1 MERIF
6 GRPIVTQ
13 EQMRARI
20 RELGKQITTDYAGK
34 DFVLVGVLK
43 GAYAFYADLAR
54 AIRIPMRVDFLMV
67 RSDGSRAKTSGKV
80 KVVTE
85 LTEDIKGKD
94 VLLVEDIVDSGLTAQ
109 YLIKTL
115 AKKKPRSIK
124 VCTLLSKPDHRT
136 INVTI
141 DYVGFKIPNK
151 YVVGYGLDY
160 QQKYRN
166 LPYLAVLDIEE
177 DLAAGL
183 FLQVGFQFVNL
194 GALASDD
201 DARPRR
207 ADADT
212 KLVGHAVNLYAGDAG
227 GAQPVLQSALQLQ
240 IFMQPCA
247 VIALS
252 EPAGLPGLVVPQPK
266 PVWMDFLSHKT
277 PSE

>member
-13 EQMRARI
+13 EEMRARI
-20 RELGKQITTDYAGK
+20 RELGKQITADYTGK

-67 RSDGSRAKTSGKV
+67 TSDRSRAKKSGRVNRV
-80 KVVTE
+80 KKVTE

-109 YLIKTL
+109 HLVKTL
-115 AKKKPRSIK
+115 AQKKPRSIK
-124 VCTLLSKPDHRT
+124 VCTLLSKPDGRT
-136 INVTI
+136 VDLVI

-166 LPYLAVLDIEE
+166 LPYLAVLDVEGE
-177 DLAAGL
+177 QD
-183 FLQVGFQFVNL
+183 
-194 GALASDD
+194 
-201 DARPRR
+201 
-207 ADADT
+207 
-212 KLVGHAVNLYAGDAG
+212 
-227 GAQPVLQSALQLQ
+227 
-240 IFMQPCA
+240 
-247 VIALS
+247 
-252 EPAGLPGLVVPQPK
+252 
-266 PVWMDFLSHKT
+266 
-277 PSE
+277 

>member
-13 EQMRARI
+13 EEMRTRI
-20 RELGKQITTDYAGK
+20 RELGKQITTDYTGK

-67 RSDGSRAKTSGKV
+67 TSDRSRANTSGKV
-80 KVVTE
+80 RMVTE

-109 YLIKTL
+109 YLVKTL
-115 AKKKPRSIK
+115 AKRKPRSIK
-124 VCTLLSKPDHRT
+124 VCTLLSKPDRR
-136 INVTI
+136 IIDVTI

-166 LPYLAVLDIEE
+166 LPYLAVLDME
-177 DLAAGL
+177 
-183 FLQVGFQFVNL
+183 
-194 GALASDD
+194 
-201 DARPRR
+201 
-207 ADADT
+207 
-212 KLVGHAVNLYAGDAG
+212 GD
-227 GAQPVLQSALQLQ
+227 Q
-240 IFMQPCA
+240 
-247 VIALS
+247 
-252 EPAGLPGLVVPQPK
+252 E
-266 PVWMDFLSHKT
+266 
-277 PSE
+277 